1 MISSL
6 QMPDLTMLDLMA
18 LGKSLIV
25 LGLAFFVSGLVF
37 LLPSRREQ
45 GLAEPSHAEKVECAD
60 HHLDQMRLDSNNRE
74 WSLNKAGQREV

>member
-6 QMPDLTMLDLMA
+6 QVPDLTMLDLTA

-37 LLPSRREQ
+37 FLPRRRER
-45 GLAEPSHAEKVECAD
+45 GLAEPSLAEKVERAD
-60 HHLDQMRLDSNNRE
+60 HHLDQMRRDPSDRE
-74 WSLNKAGQREV
+74 LG